1 MTVEQPACHDAEDHH
16 DEGDNPNHAHMP
28 HTDVLNLSARSWSQ
42 PVADPVVHK
51 STGEDRQNSQHDERD
66 RHDCRRLVRVDV
78 RAPTLSPQ
86 EGQHHE
92 ASHVVGGD
100 SSADKGQH
108 PEDRALIEGGL
119 DDVVFGEVAGG
130 TRDTDNGEVAARE
143 GPEGHRHHLGQR
155 TKVVHVRVVTGTVH
169 HRAGPKEHVRL
180 KETVGEQVENRQ
192 SRTSRSQTCSQ
203 HHVADLAH
211 RRSGEDLL
219 DVLLRRTDPGAE
231 QQGNGADDRHCQRG
245 CTRVGIDL
253 VRTYHQVN
261 TSGNHR
267 RSVDQG

>member
-1 MTVEQPACHDAEDHH
+1 M
-16 DEGDNPNHAHMP
+16 
-28 HTDVLNLSARSWSQ
+28 
-42 PVADPVVHK
+42 
-51 STGEDRQNSQHDERD
+51 
-66 RHDCRRLVRVDV
+66 
-78 RAPTLSPQ
+78 
-86 EGQHHE
+86 
-92 ASHVVGGD
+92 
-100 SSADKGQH
+100 
-108 PEDRALIEGGL
+108 
-119 DDVVFGEVAGG
+119 
-130 TRDTDNGEVAARE
+130 
-143 GPEGHRHHLGQR
+143 
-155 TKVVHVRVVTGTVH
+155 VHVRVVTGTVH

-267 RSVDQG
+267 RSVDQGRDRRRALHGIKQPGLQRHLSGLTTSSQQQHETEQRGPG